1 MGAVFLSIHTAVGR
15 AFDQT
20 AVVRHR
26 IIKPETAGEV
36 VAVKAVTRQNTA
48 GDIAAQA
55 ALTDHIDRFTGLER
69 IQPLPQFIHRDI
81 AEALDMSLPVFL
93 RRAHIQQDSARNRL
107 KFLHAPFLLI

>member
-48 GDIAAQA
+48 GDVAAQA
-55 ALTDHIDRFTGLER
+55 ALTDHIDRFAGLER

-81 AEALDMSLPVFL
+81 AEALDMSLAVFL
-93 RRAHIQQDSARNRL
+93 RRAHIQQDSALNRL
-107 KFLHAPFLLI
+107 KLLHAPFLLI